1 MPLRLSDFKKDTKD
15 ATISFDGI
23 DSVLNVTYRS
33 RSWTPRNEAAYR
45 DLMDQNRPS
54 EGLVALVL
62 AQVTAW
68 DLQTEDG
75 TPVPL
80 TKDALTDV
88 YTTVL
93 NKVIAA
99 ITKDMQATSTDPN

>member
-1 MPLRLSDFKKDTKD
+1 MPLRLSDFKKDTKVV
-15 ATISFDGI
+15 TVSFDGT

-33 RSWTPRNEAAYR
+33 RSWTPRTEAAYR

-68 DLQTEDG
+68 DLQTEDSK
-75 TPVPL
+75 PVPL
-80 TKDALTDV
+80 TKEALTDV

-93 NKVIAA
+93 NEVIAA